1 MKTLINN
8 TLSDSLWEL
17 ADKYITEYKNA
28 FGYLPVTELDEQWP
42 STCQVSLFEQDKIHW
57 QPMAVKDNLSF
68 ANIEQALDID
78 LHQDIQTYFSTFNS
92 ENLDATST
100 EGRLSLLFA
109 WNNDDFLRLQENI
122 IGHILM
128 KNKLKQKLTIF
139 FAVTE
144 EEDMILS
151 IMNATGE
158 IWLERVGCE
167 PHRKIADSLVDF
179 LKRLTPI
186 VV

>member
-109 WNNDDFLRLQENI
+109 WNNDDFFHFE
-122 IGHILM
+122 
-128 KNKLKQKLTIF
+128 
-139 FAVTE
+139 
-144 EEDMILS
+144 
-151 IMNATGE
+151 
-158 IWLERVGCE
+158 
-167 PHRKIADSLVDF
+167 
-179 LKRLTPI
+179 
-186 VV
+186 